1 MAIKTILVPIDSG
14 THIMPSL
21 EAAFILGRYFH
32 AHVEVLHI
40 RPDPKAAVPLLG
52 EGMSGAMIEEMINL
66 AEREN
71 DQRSGDSKTA
81 FEEICKAFG
90 VSPNDSKPDPS
101 SAGNELSCCWVEET
115 GREEESIARHGR
127 LNDVVV
133 CGRPIEGSEYPSMA
147 TLNAA
152 LFETG
157 HPVLVTPPKIADSF
171 GKQVAIAWNGSAEAS
186 RAVRMGLPFL
196 VAADKVSIVTAETDK
211 TARETA
217 DDLAVYLAWHG
228 VNADPV
234 YFSPAGHG
242 VGEAMLLECGKV
254 GADMLVMGAYTHSRV
269 RQFILGGVTSHV
281 LSAATI
287 PVLMSH

>member
-1 MAIKTILVPIDSG
+1 MAIKTVLAPVDGSAAAQTALQCAFSFAQG
-14 THIMPSL
+14 FNAHL
-21 EAAFILGRYFH
+21 EA
-32 AHVEVLHI
+32 LHI

-52 EGMSGAMIEEMINL
+52 EGMSGAMIEEMISL

-71 DQRSGDSKTA
+71 NERAEAARKLFDEA
-81 FEEICKAFG
+81 CKVFNVTPSNA
-90 VSPNDSKPDPS
+90 KPDPTT
-101 SAGNELSCCWVEET
+101 AGKTLSVSWREET
-115 GREEESIARHGR
+115 GREEECIARLGR
-127 LNDVVV
+127 LNDVVA
-133 CGRPIEGSEYPSMA
+133 CGRPVEGSETPSVS

-157 HPVLVTPPKIADSF
+157 HPVLLTPPNGATDF
-171 GKQVAIAWNGSAEAS
+171 GRKVAIAWNGSAEAS
-186 RAVRMGLPFL
+186 RAVRMGLPIL
-196 VAADKVSIVTAETDK
+196 VAAEKVSIVTAETDK
-211 TARETA
+211 TAADTA
-217 DDLAVYLAWHG
+217 KDLADYLAWHG

-234 YFSPAGHG
+234 FFSPAGHV

-269 RQFILGGVTSHV
+269 RQLILGGVTSHV